1 MLFIIASF
9 IASASVVY
17 SSFLFFYYER
27 KLTELDKIKYDL
39 KRYFHYNMDKLYE
52 ICNDLEKLLLKNHYN
67 NDATLIISIRSK
79 IDNFYDNV

>member
-9 IASASVVY
+9 IVSASVVY

-52 ICNDLEKLLLKNHYN
+52 ICNDLEKLLLKNHYY